1 MPKKQANT
9 ESIQETLNQISKDYG
24 NIKWE
29 LDKIRTTV
37 NTIETYINEDL
48 DQTFEK
54 IIQLLQGIVD
64 KQKKIE
70 EQLTDLFNDHS
81 EIMERLEKIS
91 KSLYWHRQTTENQQG
106 QYRRN
111 YQGNRQNT
119 QYRKGYKKQYRRYN
133 RQ

>member
-37 NTIETYINEDL
+37 NTIETFINEDL
-48 DQTFEK
+48 DQTLEK

-64 KQKKIE
+64 KQEKIE
-70 EQLTDLFNDHS
+70 EQLVDLFNDHS
-81 EIMERLEKIS
+81 SIMEILDKIR
-91 KSLYWHRQTTENQQG
+91 KSLYWHRQTIENQQQKSTKK
-106 QYRRN
+106 QYRSYNKR
-111 YQGNRQNT
+111 
-119 QYRKGYKKQYRRYN
+119 QYRRYN